1 MFLSDLMNK
10 EFLEGEHIVI
20 EERNGLVEALHRTH
34 VAVVD
39 KKGNL
44 RYSSGDPHHFTFT
57 RSCIKPIQA
66 LPVLYLGAAKEYLF
80 TEEEIAMCSAS
91 HSGEEAH
98 IGLVKKMM
106 EKIGI
111 DVSSLKCGGHPPFH
125 KGTVKQLHGEY
136 SKLHDNCSGK
146 HTGAIATCK
155 HMGWDIQ
162 DYTDLNHPLT
172 KEIVNLISRLTDMK
186 KEDVFLGVDG
196 CDIPNFGLPI
206 NKMAQLFAILA
217 DPEERKYQTAL
228 KTMRDAF
235 INHPYLIAGTDRF
248 DTIMMMDHK
257 NKLISKAGAVGLQTM
272 AANIN
277 GEWLGISVKI
287 EDGAYPACEALS
299 FHILKELGLFNEEGA
314 GMKYHP
320 SIIKTRSEQLVG
332 SIRSFGRLKVN
343 LRKMDRNAE

>member
-1 MFLSDLMNK
+1 MLLSDLQDK
-10 EFLEGEHIVI
+10 DFPEGEHIVI

-39 KKGNL
+39 RKGRL

-66 LPVLYLGAAKEYLF
+66 LPVLYLGAAENYKF
-80 TEEEIAMCSAS
+80 NEEEIAMCSAS
-91 HSGEEAH
+91 HSGEEVH
-98 IGLVKKMM
+98 INIIKKMM
-106 EKIGI
+106 EKISI
-111 DVSSLKCGGHPPFH
+111 DTSSLKCGGHPPFH
-125 KGTVKQLHGEY
+125 KGTAKHLQGKFN
-136 SKLHDNCSGK
+136 KLHDNCSGK

-155 HMGWDIQ
+155 QMGWDINS
-162 DYTDLNHPLT
+162 YTNLDHPLT
-172 KEIVNLISRLTDMK
+172 KEIVNLISSLTGMK
-186 KEDVFLGVDG
+186 EEDVFLGVDG

-217 DPEERKYQTAL
+217 DPDESKLHSSL
-228 KTMRDAF
+228 KKMGDAF
-235 INHPYLIAGTDRF
+235 INNPQLIAGTDRF
-248 DTIMMMDHK
+248 DTIMMTDHK

-287 EDGAYPACEALS
+287 EDGSYPACEVLS

-314 GMKYHP
+314 GMRYHP
-320 SIIKTRSEQLVG
+320 GIIKTRSDQPVG
-332 SIRSFGRLKVN
+332 SIRSFGRLIVN
-343 LRKMDRNAE
+343 KRKMDRNAE